1 MASFDT
7 VVVALEQGG
16 GQQLAA
22 RHAAAGVVQSELL
35 QGEAAGGLHEGRQS
49 LHSYTSMNEWTN

>member
-1 MASFDT
+1 MACLDT

-16 GQQLAA
+16 GEQFPA
-22 RHAAAGVVQSELL
+22 RHTAAGVVQSELL

-49 LHSYTSMNEWTN
+49 LHPYSLMNK